1 MSNAGET
8 HSIAMRTA
16 CSIWSTPAFRRWVLL
31 PGLLLLGLVG
41 PVFAITMA
49 NDPHGYRDL
58 SWGMPLTGIS
68 DLMVTNENRHTTDY
82 EFRDRSPVYADIPV
96 DSVLL
101 STVDAQ
107 FARVTIRYSGTQ
119 THKQVLQYLERT
131 YGAIERLPGQMMRGL
146 NQQYTWRGPDTE
158 ISLTYEANRDRGF
171 IFIESRNLAPR
182 FQDRISGT
190 GE

>member
-1 MSNAGET
+1 
-8 HSIAMRTA
+8 MRTS
-16 CSIWSTPAFRRWVLL
+16 CSIWSPPAFRRWVLL

-49 NDPHGYRDL
+49 NDPSGYREL
-58 SWGMPLTGIS
+58 RWGMSLGDVS
-68 DLMVTNENRHTTDY
+68 DLIVAQENTHTTDY
-82 EFRDRSPVYADIPV
+82 TFKDRPPAYADIPV

-107 FARVTIRYSGTQ
+107 FARVTIRYSGAQ

-171 IFIESRNLAPR
+171 IFIESRSLAPR
-182 FQDRISGT
+182 FQDRIPNT
-190 GE
+190 GD